1 MEFISIKN
9 IDNLDFAKKVYNSS
23 FPENERR
30 DFSLIPNLITQE
42 QGAFDFMVIEDNSK
56 PIGILGIWEFED
68 FIFIEHIAVEKS
80 QRNKSYGKNIMNY
93 LINQYSKPIV
103 LEVEPPKEEDSIRR
117 IKFYTRVGFRFLNI
131 DYLQPP
137 YVKNNPMLEMYLLI
151 YSTEKYLELIPSR
164 IIKTIHSRVYNFN
177 P

>member
-30 DFSLIPNLITQE
+30 DFSLIPKLITQE

-103 LEVEPPKEEDSIRR
+103 LEVEPPKEEYSIRR
-117 IKFYTRVGFRFLNI
+117 IRFYIRLGFRFLNI
-131 DYLQPP
+131 DYFQPP
-137 YVKNNPMLEMYLLI
+137 YVKKNPMLNMYLLI
-151 YSTEKYLELIPSR
+151 YFTDKYLDLIPR
-164 IIKTIHSRVYNFN
+164 IIMKTIHSRVYNFN

>member
-30 DFSLIPNLITQE
+30 DFSLIPKLITQE
-42 QGAFDFMVIEDNSK
+42 QGAFDFMIIEDNPK
-56 PIGILGIWEFED
+56 PIGILGIWKFED
-68 FIFIEHIAVEKS
+68 FIFIEHFAVEKS

-93 LINQYSKPIV
+93 IINLYSKPIV
-103 LEVEPPKEEDSIRR
+103 LEVEPPTDKDSIRR
-117 IKFYTRVGFRFLNI
+117 IEFYSTLGFSIADI

-137 YVKNNPMLEMYLLI
+137 YAKNNPMLEMKLLI
-151 YSTEKYLELIPSR
+151 YNRLNSQELNLKEVIN
-164 IIKTIHSRVYNFN
+164 TIYSRVYNFN
-177 P
+177 H